1 MAVAMDNAILEN
13 ILRQVRPLIGQG
25 KVADYIPAL
34 ATVDG
39 SRLGIAICTVDGQLF
54 QAGDAQERFSIQ
66 SISKVL
72 SLVVA
77 MRHYSEEEIW
87 QRVGKDPSGSPF
99 NSLVQLEMEQG
110 IPRNPFINAGALVVC
125 DMLQGRLSAPRQRM
139 LEVVRGL
146 SGVSDISYDT
156 VVARS
161 EFEHSARNAAIAWLM
176 KSFGNFHHDVTTV
189 LQNYFH
195 YCALKMSCVELAR
208 TFVFLA
214 NQGKAIHID
223 EPVVT
228 PMQARQINALMATS
242 GMYQNAG
249 EFAWRAGLPAKS
261 GVGGG
266 IVAIVPH
273 EMAIAVWSPELDDAG
288 NSLAGIAVLEHSEY
302 DEFLKLAH
310 NPEMRFVF
318 SNTTEAG
325 ISYHAGDK
333 FDDAPAV
340 SYPAKLT
347 RLLFERFS
355 HFNGALD
362 KGWIIIPCELIDYNG
377 DALREL
383 VLRYAQEWALPEAFI
398 QWLDQANSF
407 CSTLVDRIVTGY
419 PRDEVAK
426 LEEELGYHDGFLDTA
441 EHFYLFVIQGPKSL
455 ATELRLDKYPLN
467 VLIVDDIKPY
477 KERKVAI
484 LNGAHTALVP
494 VAFQAGLDTVG
505 EAMNDAEICAF
516 VEKAIYEEIIPVLDL
531 PRDELESFA
540 SAVTGRFR
548 NPYIKHQ
555 LLSIALNGMT
565 KFRTRILPQLLA
577 GQKANGTLPAR
588 LTFALAALIA
598 FYRGER
604 NGETYPVQD
613 DAHWLERYQQ
623 LWSQHRD
630 RVIGTQELVAIVL
643 AEKDH
648 WEQDLT
654 QVPGLVEQVANDLD
668 AILEKGMREAVR
680 LLC

>member
-195 YCALKMSCVELAR
+195 YCALKMRV
-208 TFVFLA
+208 
-214 NQGKAIHID
+214 
-223 EPVVT
+223 
-228 PMQARQINALMATS
+228 
-242 GMYQNAG
+242 
-249 EFAWRAGLPAKS
+249 GLPAKS

-288 NSLAGIAVLEHSEY
+288 NSLAGIAVLEQ
-302 DEFLKLAH
+302 
-310 NPEMRFVF
+310 
-318 SNTTEAG
+318 
-325 ISYHAGDK
+325 
-333 FDDAPAV
+333 
-340 SYPAKLT
+340 LT
-347 RLLFERFS
+347 
-355 HFNGALD
+355 
-362 KGWIIIPCELIDYNG
+362 K
-377 DALREL
+377 
-383 VLRYAQEWALPEAFI
+383 Q
-398 QWLDQANSF
+398 
-407 CSTLVDRIVTGY
+407 
-419 PRDEVAK
+419 
-426 LEEELGYHDGFLDTA
+426 LGRSVY
-441 EHFYLFVIQGPKSL
+441 
-455 ATELRLDKYPLN
+455 
-467 VLIVDDIKPY
+467 
-477 KERKVAI
+477 
-484 LNGAHTALVP
+484 
-494 VAFQAGLDTVG
+494 
-505 EAMNDAEICAF
+505 
-516 VEKAIYEEIIPVLDL
+516 
-531 PRDELESFA
+531 
-540 SAVTGRFR
+540 
-548 NPYIKHQ
+548 
-555 LLSIALNGMT
+555 
-565 KFRTRILPQLLA
+565 
-577 GQKANGTLPAR
+577 
-588 LTFALAALIA
+588 
-598 FYRGER
+598 
-604 NGETYPVQD
+604 
-613 DAHWLERYQQ
+613 
-623 LWSQHRD
+623 
-630 RVIGTQELVAIVL
+630 
-643 AEKDH
+643 
-648 WEQDLT
+648 
-654 QVPGLVEQVANDLD
+654 
-668 AILEKGMREAVR
+668 
-680 LLC
+680 

>member
-249 EFAWRAGLPAKS
+249 EFAWRVGLPAKS

-288 NSLAGIAVLEHSEY
+288 NSLAGIAVLEQ
-302 DEFLKLAH
+302 
-310 NPEMRFVF
+310 
-318 SNTTEAG
+318 
-325 ISYHAGDK
+325 
-333 FDDAPAV
+333 
-340 SYPAKLT
+340 LT
-347 RLLFERFS
+347 
-355 HFNGALD
+355 
-362 KGWIIIPCELIDYNG
+362 K
-377 DALREL
+377 
-383 VLRYAQEWALPEAFI
+383 
-398 QWLDQANSF
+398 
-407 CSTLVDRIVTGY
+407 
-419 PRDEVAK
+419 
-426 LEEELGYHDGFLDTA
+426 
-441 EHFYLFVIQGPKSL
+441 
-455 ATELRLDKYPLN
+455 LN
-467 VLIVDDIKPY
+467 VLLRHYRLMTVSKPPCAGI
-477 KERKVAI
+477 RCLSLSTPPRPAVAVVWLSGI
-484 LNGAHTALVP
+484 T
-494 VAFQAGLDTVG
+494 
-505 EAMNDAEICAF
+505 
-516 VEKAIYEEIIPVLDL
+516 
-531 PRDELESFA
+531 
-540 SAVTGRFR
+540 FR
-548 NPYIKHQ
+548 RV
-555 LLSIALNGMT
+555 
-565 KFRTRILPQLLA
+565 FR
-577 GQKANGTLPAR
+577 
-588 LTFALAALIA
+588 
-598 FYRGER
+598 
-604 NGETYPVQD
+604 
-613 DAHWLERYQQ
+613 
-623 LWSQHRD
+623 
-630 RVIGTQELVAIVL
+630 
-643 AEKDH
+643 
-648 WEQDLT
+648 
-654 QVPGLVEQVANDLD
+654 
-668 AILEKGMREAVR
+668 
-680 LLC
+680 

>member
-146 SGVSDISYDT
+146 SGVSISYDT

-249 EFAWRAGLPAKS
+249 EFAWRVGLPAKS

-288 NSLAGIAVLEHSEY
+288 NSLAGIAVLEQ
-302 DEFLKLAH
+302 
-310 NPEMRFVF
+310 
-318 SNTTEAG
+318 
-325 ISYHAGDK
+325 
-333 FDDAPAV
+333 
-340 SYPAKLT
+340 LT
-347 RLLFERFS
+347 
-355 HFNGALD
+355 
-362 KGWIIIPCELIDYNG
+362 K
-377 DALREL
+377 
-383 VLRYAQEWALPEAFI
+383 Q
-398 QWLDQANSF
+398 
-407 CSTLVDRIVTGY
+407 
-419 PRDEVAK
+419 
-426 LEEELGYHDGFLDTA
+426 LGRSVY
-441 EHFYLFVIQGPKSL
+441 
-455 ATELRLDKYPLN
+455 
-467 VLIVDDIKPY
+467 
-477 KERKVAI
+477 
-484 LNGAHTALVP
+484 
-494 VAFQAGLDTVG
+494 
-505 EAMNDAEICAF
+505 
-516 VEKAIYEEIIPVLDL
+516 
-531 PRDELESFA
+531 
-540 SAVTGRFR
+540 
-548 NPYIKHQ
+548 
-555 LLSIALNGMT
+555 
-565 KFRTRILPQLLA
+565 
-577 GQKANGTLPAR
+577 
-588 LTFALAALIA
+588 
-598 FYRGER
+598 
-604 NGETYPVQD
+604 
-613 DAHWLERYQQ
+613 
-623 LWSQHRD
+623 
-630 RVIGTQELVAIVL
+630 
-643 AEKDH
+643 
-648 WEQDLT
+648 
-654 QVPGLVEQVANDLD
+654 
-668 AILEKGMREAVR
+668 
-680 LLC
+680 